1 MVEILIW
8 KAVLGLSLFGLA
20 VMIPTTVQAFAEA
33 MRDDTPAHLPTPH
46 RAEEPPIRYPVAKLT
61 GKEYR
66 RILRETAA
74 YKKAARRMRCPGS

>member
-8 KAVLGLSLFGLA
+8 KAVLGFSLFGLA
-20 VMIPTTVQAFAEA
+20 VMIPTTVQAFSEA

-66 RILRETAA
+66 RILKETAA
-74 YKKAARRMRCPGS
+74 YKKAARRSRCPGS

>member
-1 MVEILIW
+1 MVQDLIW
-8 KAVLGLSLFGLA
+8 KLILGGSLFGLA
-20 VMIPTTVQAFAEA
+20 VTIPAAVQAFAEA
-33 MRDDTPAHLPTPH
+33 LRDDTPAHLPTPH